1 MAYSRP
7 PGQQYYPPYQQPYPP
22 ARPTNGLAV
31 AALVCGAGAFVTGI
45 TFIPA
50 IICGHLAR
58 REIRRTGE
66 QGDGMAIAGLVCGY
80 IGGILSIAVILVV
93 GLLASRAA
101 STVNVQLLPAVSSSA
116 VPAPAV
122 PAPAAPGPAVPA
134 PAAPGPAVPVGSP
147 VPAVPVGA
155 PAPAVKIAPAA
166 STFPGRHFHPVHVPR
181 SAL

>member
-1 MAYSRP
+1 VTVAYSRP
-7 PGQQYYPPYQQPYPP
+7 PGQQYYPPYQPYQQPYPP

-116 VPAPAV
+116 VPAPAA
-122 PAPAAPGPAVPA
+122 PAPAI
-134 PAAPGPAVPVGSP
+134 PVGSP

-155 PAPAVKIAPAA
+155 PAPAVIIAPAA
-166 STFPGRHFHPVHVPR
+166 STFPGRHFHPVHVPS
-181 SAL
+181 SAP